1 MNTKKIITIITLSI
15 IFILQLFIT
24 VHAQENVNTQ
34 TNNISTL
41 TLQEIEKLSDNHT
54 SGTAGPKQFK
64 ERLTKTYYNQQNWSY
79 GWGWNIFFFIIAVVG
94 FISALMSR
102 YSNIKQYAMPIL
114 IGSEAILLIAS
125 IFIIPNFLSIVFS
138 FKGFLLTLAYIL
150 IPILIIISFC
160 NIKENGEVSL
170 SIMFVLSVFSLSF
183 IMPNVIYMVAEQTKW
198 GTMYWLF
205 FIASCFFFVEIAEA
219 IFNTTDGNG
228 NKILELEQKNRYL
241 LSENNNLTNQVNR
254 YKQIEQR
261 SNDYKEKIKVLSQT
275 NNDIQ
280 EKINSLEKD
289 KQKADAEINKLN
301 RKLNNIVQT
310 LVNITNEK
318 ERLQKTTDRLSNSI
332 SKNKDKINEQEDLIT
347 QKDRIISEQED
358 KINEQEDI
366 ISNSN
371 NLLNNLQQQQNE
383 LEQTIQALNAE
394 ISAKESEI
402 YYKNSEI
409 KNKTRQIYDLI
420 QVTPENL
427 TSETIER
434 LKLNGSITEKSVT
447 IPFKYTH
454 RTKNYKII
462 GMSPAVFKNNEK
474 IESVIIDAPIT
485 FIDSSV
491 FEGCTSLQTIKMPKN
506 IVKISYSAFKN
517 CDSLTTIEIPD
528 TITSIEKGAFK
539 DCKVLE
545 NVRLPKNEK
554 FSTIEQSVFEGCK
567 ELKNITIPNNV
578 KNIKKSAFE
587 NCNALEKINL
597 PNGIKTIEET
607 TFKDCG
613 NLTNIKLPNSIEI
626 IKESAFNGCKSLKE
640 IHIPDSVKEIG
651 KNAFNNTLLAKI
663 YITKN
668 IENIEEGMFE
678 SCTSLE
684 KIIIPNNIKNIKR
697 RAFFGCKSLKEIFIP
712 NSVESIGESAFNG
725 CKSLKEIHI
734 PSSVKEIGDD
744 AFSDIETVYYSGAA
758 DGEPWGADSVETWEN
773 EESEY
778 KEFEEKSYKNLEEE
792 KKDLTKLDQPQ
803 NSDELE
809 IELVEDDEVFNPNS
823 NIVEENIGEP
833 KKKVYLKKNYTE
845 STKIEDK
852 TANNANDKAKATV
865 LKINKNIFD
874 EALEDDNTPSQTLN
888 KDDKSSEI
896 HQNNELKT
904 SPKMVDGKIQRNRN
918 K

>member
-402 YYKNSEI
+402 YYRNSEI
-409 KNKTRQIYDLI
+409 KNKTRQLYDLI

-640 IHIPDSVKEIG
+640 IHIP
-651 KNAFNNTLLAKI
+651 
-663 YITKN
+663 
-668 IENIEEGMFE
+668 
-678 SCTSLE
+678 
-684 KIIIPNNIKNIKR
+684 
-697 RAFFGCKSLKEIFIP
+697 
-712 NSVESIGESAFNG
+712 
-725 CKSLKEIHI
+725 
-734 PSSVKEIGDD
+734 SSVKEIGDD

-792 KKDLTKLDQPQ
+792 KKELTKLDQPQ

-809 IELVEDDEVFNPNS
+809 LELVEDDEVFNPNS